1 MVSLALWAPLPT
13 PPPLTSDLP
22 AHNLL
27 FLKGSHISIF
37 RSLYLW
43 GQILAYRLAH
53 YNLITSQSQTTPTR
67 LGLFLICIILA
78 KR

>member
-13 PPPLTSDLP
+13 SPPLTSDLP
-22 AHNLL
+22 ARNLL

-43 GQILAYRLAH
+43 GQILAYRLVH
-53 YNLITSQSQTTPTR
+53 YNLITSQSQTTPPR
-67 LGLFLICIILA
+67 LGLFLICIILVQQ
-78 KR
+78 